1 MHCSNCGTKIEDATK
16 FCQSCG
22 KQVGAQGNSVAI
34 EYYAISPKRLVLF
47 SILTFGIYE
56 IYWFY
61 KNWQAVK
68 KFEGQKISPFWRA
81 IFAVFF
87 CYSLFKKVQESA
99 KSHAYQNL
107 YSPGWLATAY
117 IFLLLV
123 GNGLSKVDSY
133 EIGFNLIWLI
143 VAVSTF
149 IPLLPVQKAI
159 NFNNEKVKGSLELKR
174 DFSGGEVALIVIGV
188 LWFLLVLWGTFLP

>member
-1 MHCSNCGTKIEDATK
+1 MHCSNCGTKIEETTK

-22 KQVGAQGNSVAI
+22 KQIGLQGSSVAI

-87 CYSLFKKVQESA
+87 CYGLFKKVSESA
-99 KSHAYQNL
+99 KSHNYRNL
-107 YSPGWLATAY
+107 YSSGWLATAY

-123 GNGLSKVDSY
+123 GNGLSTVDSY
-133 EIGFNLIWLI
+133 EIGFNLIWFI
-143 VAVSTF
+143 VVVSTF

-159 NFNNEKVKGSLELKR
+159 NFNNEKVKGSSELKR
-174 DFSGGEVALIVIGV
+174 DFSGGEVTLIVIGV